1 MSYCDTCG
9 HQFSDICGTCES
21 LEGVPVKYSE
31 KKKMTNNEKIEEV
44 FGFKIDVPNNPIH
57 PNEIVM
63 YHGVNV
69 AEWLKRPYQKK
80 EKEEPLPPPLGLKP
94 RYVHDNE
101 RLKDIISAMERY
113 SKVLKPIPG
122 VWIDELKDLIGG
134 QHAR

>member
-1 MSYCDTCG
+1 MTYCDTCG
-9 HQFSDICGTCES
+9 HQFSDICGGCET

-31 KKKMTNNEKIEEV
+31 KKTMTNNEKIKEV
-44 FGFKIDVPNNPIH
+44 FGFQIDVPKNPIY

-69 AEWLKRPYQKK
+69 AEWLERPYQKK

-94 RYVHDNE
+94 RYVHDSE

-113 SKVLKPIPG
+113 SKVSKPIPG

-134 QHAR
+134 QHAG